1 MTGRGAP
8 RSRADVGCICE
19 YMKEVRTWMKTSKQK
34 DTSRRS
40 YSGSKRRPPAD
51 TVMRQTLSL
60 YPRLSLPE
68 WLILSALQK
77 KKR

>member
-1 MTGRGAP
+1 
-8 RSRADVGCICE
+8 
-19 YMKEVRTWMKTSKQK
+19 MKTSKQK

-60 YPRLSLPE
+60 FPRLSLPE
-68 WLILSALQK
+68 LLIMSALQK

>member
-1 MTGRGAP
+1 MN
-8 RSRADVGCICE
+8 
-19 YMKEVRTWMKTSKQK
+19 TSKRK
-34 DTSRRS
+34 NTSRKS

-68 WLILSALQK
+68 LLIMSALQK